1 MTEILERK
9 TYQRGEVVF
18 REGGEG
24 NCAFVVQSGAVE
36 IVKIIDGKTKILG
49 SVGPGGIF
57 GEMALIDD
65 KPRMASARVAQ
76 GGTFVIIS
84 RMLFEQKMAKADPF
98 IRGLLKIFANNI
110 RSMAKSQAKGAAKA
124 SDAVQELAA
133 ESTEVQ

>member
-9 TYQRGEVVF
+9 TYQKGEIVF

-65 KPRMASARVAQ
+65 QPRMASARVAQ

-84 RMLFEQKMAKADPF
+84 RAVFEQKMAKADPF

-110 RSMAKSQAKGAAKA
+110 RSMAKSQTKGAPKA
-124 SDAVQELAA
+124 SAAVQELAA
-133 ESTEVQ
+133 ESTEVE